1 MADSVLLNCEMI
13 YSLHM
18 AKKIRAVKKPV
29 VKKHARKSGLSVVFD
44 YPEAREIVRP
54 GHYSIRLTAAG
65 AGQAQLRLDGGEWLE
80 CRESLGHFWHD
91 WAPQA
96 GRVCV
101 EARARV
107 GTGRWSPLAE
117 RDVVV
122 TAEGPERDGAIF
134 A

>member
-1 MADSVLLNCEMI
+1 
-13 YSLHM
+13 M
-18 AKKIRAVKKPV
+18 AKKTSAVKESAA
-29 VKKHARKSGLSVVFD
+29 KKTVRKSGLSVVID

-54 GHYSIRLTAAG
+54 GHYSIRLTVPG
-65 AGQAQLRLDGGEWLE
+65 AGQAQVRFDGGEWNE

-101 EARARV
+101 EARARA
-107 GTGRWSPLAE
+107 GSGRWSPLAE
-117 RDVVV
+117 REVVV
-122 TAEGPERDGAIF
+122 TAEGPERDGSIF

>member
-1 MADSVLLNCEMI
+1 MT
-13 YSLHM
+13 
-18 AKKIRAVKKPV
+18 KKIVAVKKSAAKKPAPKAGLKV
-29 VKKHARKSGLSVVFD
+29 VID
-44 YPEAREIVRP
+44 YPQAGEIVRP
-54 GHYSIRLTAAG
+54 GHYSIRLTVPG
-65 AGQAQLRLDGGEWLE
+65 AEQAQVRFDGGEWHV

-101 EARARV
+101 ESRARV
-107 GTGRWSPLAE
+107 GKGRWSAMAE

-122 TAEGPERDGAIF
+122 TAEGPERDGSIF

>member
-1 MADSVLLNCEMI
+1 
-13 YSLHM
+13 M
-18 AKKIRAVKKPV
+18 AKKIVRIKKTAAVKPPRKTGLQV
-29 VKKHARKSGLSVVFD
+29 VID
-44 YPEAREIVRP
+44 YPAAHEIVRP
-54 GHYSIRLTAAG
+54 GHYSVRLTVPG
-65 AGQAQLRLDGGEWLE
+65 AGQAQVRFDEGEWLD

-96 GRVCV
+96 GQVRI
-101 EARARV
+101 ESRARI
-107 GTGRWSPLAE
+107 GLGRWSPTAE